1 MLWCGDAECRQIGIP
16 AWPGSSVPSC
26 DIGFPYV
33 LGVRCRLNTC
43 ALETKCSALLLAL
56 HFMTQSACALWQK
69 LDLLWDLPAEDIPGC
84 LSAQPAA
91 LFSSLMESQC
101 QESTPWGFVW
111 RHYARKPRMAKVSPG
126 HSHSTAPPAPPLLA
140 PAKGTR
146 ALTCPCARSQWQKW
160 SARSTGGRWGSSTR
174 RLSPLGS
181 CFLMP
186 SLTPSLTGGGCS
198 SLSPCRPASSCSTT
212 GNCPFVVPLTQKTRL
227 LLLPEAW
234 CWQGLGAPFCVYPSW
249 CKEEV
254 PRKKEREIGPLSN
267 WDLVES

>member
-16 AWPGSSVPSC
+16 AWPGSSAPSC

-111 RHYARKPRMAKVSPG
+111 RHYARKPKVSPG
-126 HSHSTAPPAPPLLA
+126 HSHSTAPPLHPCWLLRGAPGHSPVPVHVRSDRSGRPAVPEDGGDPLPGGFLRWA
-140 PAKGTR
+140 PAFWCHR
-146 ALTCPCARSQWQKW
+146 LRHPSLAVAAAHCHPADLLPPALLLVTALLLYLWPKKPGFFCFP
-160 SARSTGGRWGSSTR
+160 
-174 RLSPLGS
+174 RLGADRDWALLSVCTPLGAKRR
-181 CFLMP
+181 FP
-186 SLTPSLTGGGCS
+186 GKRRG
-198 SLSPCRPASSCSTT
+198 
-212 GNCPFVVPLTQKTRL
+212 K
-227 LLLPEAW
+227 
-234 CWQGLGAPFCVYPSW
+234 
-249 CKEEV
+249 
-254 PRKKEREIGPLSN
+254 
-267 WDLVES
+267 